1 MSEMNP
7 IVYLNGSF
15 VPESPESVA
24 HLSLRD
30 RGFTLSDGIFET
42 MVASGDRIFRLDDHL
57 ARLQRGAD
65 VLYIQMPPA
74 EELVDA
80 IHETLLRNGLS
91 HSVVRLTVTRGID
104 PGRGLDVTP
113 GITPSVV
120 VRVTPWQGPLDSLP
134 QGRRLA
140 LSQIRRN
147 DLSPLA
153 VIKSLS
159 YAEGVVARLRAQ
171 RGGADDAL
179 MCNTRGF
186 LTGATSSNVF
196 AVIGDELVTPSE
208 GDGALPGI
216 ARRTV
221 LEEAGRLSILVRERS
236 LTPEGVAGADEVFL
250 TNVVTGVV
258 PVVSLFGA
266 VVGPGLPGP
275 VTEQLA
281 DAYWNRVGV
290 ELS

>member
-1 MSEMNP
+1 MNP

-15 VPESPESVA
+15 VPEADA

-30 RGFTLSDGIFET
+30 RGFTLADGLFET

-57 ARLQRGAD
+57 TRLQRGAG
-65 VLYIQMPPA
+65 VLYIQLPPV

-80 IHETLLRNGLS
+80 IHEALLRNGLP

-120 VRVTPWQGPLDSLP
+120 VRVTPWHGPLDSLP
-134 QGRRLA
+134 QGRRLI
-140 LSQIRRN
+140 LSNIRRN

-153 VIKSLS
+153 GIKSLS

-171 RGGADDAL
+171 RCGADDAL

-186 LTGATSSNVF
+186 LTGATSSNIF
-196 AVIGDELVTPSE
+196 AVIRGELVTPPE

-221 LEEAGRLSILVRERS
+221 LEEAGRLGILVSELS
-236 LTPEGVAGADEVFL
+236 LMPEGVAGADEVFL

-258 PVVSLFGA
+258 PAVSVFGA
-266 VVGPGLPGP
+266 AVGPGLSGP
-275 VTEQLA
+275 VTERLA
-281 DAYWNRVGV
+281 NAYWDRVGV

>member
-1 MSEMNP
+1 M
-7 IVYLNGSF
+7 
-15 VPESPESVA
+15 
-24 HLSLRD
+24 SLRD
-30 RGFTLSDGIFET
+30 RGFTLADGLFET

-57 ARLQRGAD
+57 TRLQRGAG
-65 VLYIQMPPA
+65 VLYIQLPPV

-80 IHETLLRNGLS
+80 IHEALLRNGLP

-120 VRVTPWQGPLDSLP
+120 VRVTPWHGPLDSLP
-134 QGRRLA
+134 QGRRLI
-140 LSQIRRN
+140 LSNIRRN

-153 VIKSLS
+153 GIKSLS

-171 RGGADDAL
+171 RCGADDAL

-186 LTGATSSNVF
+186 LTGATSSNIF
-196 AVIGDELVTPSE
+196 AVIRGELVTPPE

-221 LEEAGRLSILVRERS
+221 LEEAGRLGILVSELS
-236 LTPEGVAGADEVFL
+236 LMPEGVAGADEVFL

-258 PVVSLFGA
+258 PAVSVFGA
-266 VVGPGLPGP
+266 AVGPGLSGP
-275 VTEQLA
+275 VTERLA
-281 DAYWNRVGV
+281 NAYWDRVGV